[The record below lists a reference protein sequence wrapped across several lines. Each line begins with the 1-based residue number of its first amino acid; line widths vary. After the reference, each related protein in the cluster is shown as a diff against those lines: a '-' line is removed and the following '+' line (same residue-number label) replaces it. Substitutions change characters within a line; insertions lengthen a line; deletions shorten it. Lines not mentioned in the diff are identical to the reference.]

1 MIKGLNLVQH
11 EDNAPVIA
19 TRRMRGA
26 GRPERQAEASRETK
40 VFARALTVIR
50 LAPPQVIEV
59 AARTGYDTVELR
71 LVGGTEIT
79 PAYPLMDDKR

>member
-1 MIKGLNLVQH
+1 V
-11 EDNAPVIA
+11 
-19 TRRMRGA
+19 
-26 GRPERQAEASRETK
+26 RPRFSLAH
-40 VFARALTVIR
+40 LTVIR

-59 AARTGYDTVELR
+59 AARTGYDTVGLR